1 MCLFQVLRTM
11 PQCVLCGMCN
21 CAFSIVRLFG
31 SSYRVCSGLSTCS
44 CVLLTLVRS
53 VPHYHQMPVSLSHFS
68 LTHSLL
74 IRSLTHS
81 LTHTNAHSLSLSL
94 QGCVYKA
101 SMLLCGDGVLPSRK
115 PLRLHPLRE
124 RDPPS
129 PGGLLGQADSRRNAL
144 PPLQKDHPS
153 RP

>member
-1 MCLFQVLRTM
+1 MA
-11 PQCVLCGMCN
+11 QCVLCGMCN

-31 SSYRVCSGLSTCS
+31 SSYRVCSVLSTCS

-53 VPHYHQMPVSLSHFS
+53 VPHYHQMSVSLSHFS

-74 IRSLTHS
+74 ICSLTHS
-81 LTHTNAHSLSLSL
+81 LTQMLTLSLSL

-129 PGGLLGQADSRRNAL
+129 AGGLLGQADSRRNAL